1 LLFAKEYALYEKA
14 DFLTPLPVYSLSSFF
29 LLLLMALCLFAG
41 ACGFEPDSLPEIT
54 PIPDPNPGPD
64 PVPDPDPSPIPDP
77 SPEPDPSPIP
87 DPTPEPDPDPP
98 QSVWT
103 LVYNANGGDPMLNS
117 TAQANMAQ
125 ILKMC
130 TRTGCDFAGWAENK
144 DGTPSILAAGTSVPG
159 KTAETTLTLY
169 AQWTVK
175 DAAAVVAAAKDGN
188 TITLTGVAWSNDLK
202 IALETALNGGN
213 ITTLDLSGVSGLT
226 VWDTSTLNIA
236 INDKGKI
243 TSLALPDTVTTLAD
257 QSSTEAFKNY
267 GNLTSVSGAGV
278 TDIGDYAF
286 AMCTKLTTVSLPKA
300 TTIGNYAFDMTK
312 LTTVSLPKATTIG
325 NSAFSGTSLTT
336 VSLPKA
342 TTIGGNAFRGC
353 TSLTTVSLPKAE
365 TIGYN
370 AFNMCTKLTTVSL
383 PAAMSIDY
391 SAFHLCTNLAE
402 LFLPAKPPTLGFSV
416 FPSTGSSGTLY
427 IYVGL
432 DNVDDYTSTW
442 GVSAE
447 TIAGGNTGKY
457 GEDHKAI
464 TITE

>member
-1 LLFAKEYALYEKA
+1 
-14 DFLTPLPVYSLSSFF
+14 
-29 LLLLMALCLFAG
+29 MALCLFAG
-41 ACGFEPDSLPEIT
+41 ACGFEPNSLPEIT

-64 PVPDPDPSPIPDP
+64 PDP
-77 SPEPDPSPIP
+77 SPEPDPVP
-87 DPTPEPDPDPP
+87 DPTPDPP
-98 QSVWT
+98 SLDWT
-103 LVYNANGGDPMLNS
+103 LVYNANGGDKTISDS
-117 TAQANMAQ
+117 TVQANK
-125 ILKMC
+125 ILKLTPVPTDF
-130 TRTGCDFAGWAENK
+130 TRTGCTFLGWAK
-144 DGTPSILAAGTSVPG
+144 SKAGAMDYADGADVPGQAAGT
-159 KTAETTLTLY
+159 KLTLY
-169 AQWTVK
+169 ALWTVTSGQEG
-175 DAAAVVAAAKDGN
+175 AVVAAATNQSGD
-188 TITLTGVAWSNDLK
+188 TITLTGVAWSGIK
-202 IALETALNGGN
+202 SALESALFNGS

-226 VWDTSTLNIA
+226 VWDTSTLNIE

-243 TSLALPDTVTTLAD
+243 TSLALPDTVTTLAY
-257 QSSTEAFKNY
+257 QSSAGAFKDY

-278 TDIGDYAF
+278 TDIGDFAF
-286 AMCTKLTTVSLPKA
+286 AICTKLTTVSLPKA
-300 TTIGNYAFDMTK
+300 ETIGNYAFDMCTK

-342 TTIGGNAFRGC
+342 TTISGNAFRGC
-353 TSLTTVSLPKAE
+353 TSLTTVSLPKAT
-365 TIGYN
+365 TIGDN

-383 PAAMSIDY
+383 PKALSIDY
-391 SAFHLCTNLAE
+391 FAFHFCTNLAE

-416 FPSTGSSGTLY
+416 FPSTGSSGTLN

-432 DNVDDYTSTW
+432 GNVDTYTSGW